1 MAKIQHRHN
10 RQYTVINNHIY
21 EDRNLKL
28 SDIGLFD
35 LLYHFPEDWN
45 FREVDLAK
53 RTSSGRTALRTSLKK
68 LEKFG
73 YLRRERTRNKKGQL
87 VSTNWILDDEGKL
100 GDNSISKSKKEQN
113 KTMEKPLSD
122 TPTTEK
128 QLLEK
133 PSLDNNLLQSTIPT
147 KYSVSSSK
155 HASTATQ
162 TDQKFQTKKQAESS
176 LDDLESVYKAYN
188 LWKDIWGKPSE
199 FVKKQISQW
208 VAEFGLDVVLHAFN
222 YSKWKVERAS
232 SAGSYLAKVFSNYRQ
247 NNVKTI
253 SQADTADKD
262 NLNQPS
268 QGADQPNKTDPPEQ
282 YSSSKSSS
290 SKEKLNPE
298 DQVCYKK
305 AIEAG
310 IKLTPSDQAQLALYI
325 RKLGKEVVLYGINV
339 AKRETRYKHPSWGF
353 LNSIL
358 NRCLTQGITK
368 PEEVRPMPAK
378 SSQKGRKTVVIEPTP
393 KWMSEPDDYKKPSPE
408 EARKVQEKLKQLREK
423 WRSKE
428 VIHESN

>member
-176 LDDLESVYKAYN
+176 LDDLESVSKAYN

-222 YSKWKVERAS
+222 YAKWKVERAS

-268 QGADQPNKTDPPEQ
+268 QRADQPNKTDPPEQ

-298 DQVCYKK
+298 DQICYRK

-325 RKLGKEVVLYGINV
+325 HKLGKEVVLYGINV

-393 KWMSEPDDYKKPSPE
+393 KWMSEPDNYKKPSPE
-408 EARKVQEKLKQLREK
+408 EVRKVQEKLKQLKEK
-423 WRSKE
+423 WQSKE